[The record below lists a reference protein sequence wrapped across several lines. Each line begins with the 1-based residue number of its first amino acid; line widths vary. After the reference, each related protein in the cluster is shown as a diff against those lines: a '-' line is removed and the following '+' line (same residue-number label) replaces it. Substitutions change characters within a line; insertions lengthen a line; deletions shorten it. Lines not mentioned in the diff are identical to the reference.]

1 MNWDWAAYL
10 PLAEPFGGSV
20 GAGAHCAEPTP
31 LLPHPPLLPPPPAP
45 PAPPCVGT
53 ASKAG
58 AKRPAEG
65 PRISLSVTCM
75 LSFSDCRVVSFHS
88 VSYQRLSLCV
98 VSFCLFSAIVALCR

>member
-1 MNWDWAAYL
+1 MHWATYL
-10 PLAEPFGGSV
+10 PLAEPLVDPSV
-20 GAGAHCAEPTP
+20 PEHTVPDVEFHVVIEPA
-31 LLPHPPLLPPPPAP
+31 PLLPPPPAP
-45 PAPPCVGT
+45 PCAGT

-65 PRISLSVTCM
+65 PRISLSVTCI
-75 LSFSDCRVVSFHS
+75 LSFSDCRFVSFHS